1 MYICVCVC
9 VSVYI
14 YTYVCMYMLIQL
26 SLLTPNK
33 AFSMPL
39 IDMWVILYFKIFII
53 AIKILLCD
61 GKSLDNQNI
70 IISKLHI
77 FKDQA

>member
-1 MYICVCVC
+1 
-9 VSVYI
+9 
-14 YTYVCMYMLIQL
+14 
-26 SLLTPNK
+26 
-33 AFSMPL
+33 MPL